1 MGSYFRMSVRRR
13 KKILH
18 LRLIGDFDGSS
29 AYQLVDKLKEYCIKS
44 DHVFIN
50 TDALREI
57 HTFGINILSYHM
69 LKLKGPLSNITFVG
83 ENAERMVA

>member
-1 MGSYFRMSVRRR
+1 M
-13 KKILH
+13 H

-44 DHVFIN
+44 DHVIID

-57 HTFGINILSYHM
+57 HTFGLNILSYHM
-69 LKLKGPLSNITFVG
+69 LTLKGPLSNVIFVG
-83 ENAERMVA
+83 EHADRMIA